1 MYSINLTFE
10 NGIIRYRVIENF
22 AAKGVSVDMVKMEIS
37 IFNTNVMRYVVSNDR
52 AVFRQANV
60 DQMVDEG
67 KWTPI
72 GYTTDDDRI
81 THDEIRGLLEEVPE
95 SMDNVLYRS

>member
-52 AVFRQANV
+52 GFPSGQR
-60 DQMVDEG
+60 
-67 KWTPI
+67 
-72 GYTTDDDRI
+72 
-81 THDEIRGLLEEVPE
+81 
-95 SMDNVLYRS
+95 

>member
-1 MYSINLTFE
+1 
-10 NGIIRYRVIENF
+10 
-22 AAKGVSVDMVKMEIS
+22 
-37 IFNTNVMRYVVSNDR
+37 
-52 AVFRQANV
+52 
-60 DQMVDEG
+60 MVDEG